1 MTPCKQQ
8 LQSLSSKCTRHAAQ
22 HIATRHPACVTQEAD
37 DEDPAPWVVKGGAFG
52 GAFGAGIGA
61 LVDVHNNRKS
71 IKELTATA
79 EEHSAAAQRDHTS
92 NATMGLLSELDKPA
106 K

>member
-1 MTPCKQQ
+1 MRI
-8 LQSLSSKCTRHAAQ
+8 L
-22 HIATRHPACVTQEAD
+22 ACVTQEAD

-61 LVDVHNNRKS
+61 LVDVHNNRKL

-92 NATMGLLSELDKPA
+92 DATMGLLSELDKPA